1 MKVELEMYDFNKDE
15 DVNLFRDKSGIYGL
29 IHQTYG
35 KEEVV
40 YVGQSK
46 NIARRL
52 KEHRNAKR
60 QLEKTIDAYIK
71 ETGKINRSKQ
81 MALYRFLECN
91 KENVMFVVFKESDE
105 LDKWEKH
112 YITLFQP
119 RYNLAGVDIPYKE
132 KQQ

>member
-1 MKVELEMYDFNKDE
+1 MEIELEMYDFNKDA
-15 DVNLFRDKSGIYGL
+15 DINLFKKKSGIYGL
-29 IHQTYG
+29 IHQGYN
-35 KEEVV
+35 KEEVI

-52 KEHRNAKR
+52 KEHRNAKC

-71 ETGKINRSKQ
+71 EKGQINRSKQ

-91 KENVMFVVFKESDE
+91 KEDVMFVVLKETEE
-105 LDKWEKH
+105 LDKWEEH

-119 RYNLAGVDIPYKE
+119 RYNLAGVDIPYRGTKR
-132 KQQ
+132 